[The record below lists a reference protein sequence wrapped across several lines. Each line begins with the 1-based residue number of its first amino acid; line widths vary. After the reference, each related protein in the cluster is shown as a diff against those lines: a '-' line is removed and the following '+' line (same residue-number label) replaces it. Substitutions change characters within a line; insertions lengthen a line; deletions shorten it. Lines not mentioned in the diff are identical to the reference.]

1 MGEGRGEGE
10 KGLGR
15 IVAVGSLFAV
25 GPLWGGTSIAA
36 NNLIRSLPLL
46 LGVTLMP
53 KRKAK
58 VIARDKDL
66 PISDYVSS
74 LVASVVAKSESLAS
88 VYHPGIKGH
97 FNEILAKDLLIPF
110 LPDFLKITSGKIILR
125 RLQNGGKYKHF
136 ESKEQDAIVF
146 DSRLL
151 PPFIE
156 MQGVGYVPLEAAIA
170 TLQVKFRKKLQTSTV
185 KAAVKSQEAVGRPLQ
200 GHGFCL
206 LHAAILFG
214 RGMKDFNAYKPPLK
228 NAQHMRF
235 LCIPGA
241 GCWKKLKDEWEPEV
255 DSQNDKSF
263 EGTKGFIATFVD
275 NCRTYAERR
284 YRILC
289 RKGHHDWLSHY
300 IRTQNR

>member
-1 MGEGRGEGE
+1 
-10 KGLGR
+10 
-15 IVAVGSLFAV
+15 
-25 GPLWGGTSIAA
+25 
-36 NNLIRSLPLL
+36 
-46 LGVTLMP
+46 
-53 KRKAK
+53 
-58 VIARDKDL
+58 
-66 PISDYVSS
+66 
-74 LVASVVAKSESLAS
+74 
-88 VYHPGIKGH
+88 
-97 FNEILAKDLLIPF
+97 
-110 LPDFLKITSGKIILR
+110 
-125 RLQNGGKYKHF
+125 
-136 ESKEQDAIVF
+136 
-146 DSRLL
+146 
-151 PPFIE
+151 
-156 MQGVGYVPLEAAIA
+156 
-170 TLQVKFRKKLQTSTV
+170 
-185 KAAVKSQEAVGRPLQ
+185 
-200 GHGFCL
+200 L